1 MTKRKYK
8 SIPEQSATIIAKFK
22 TQEALTKFINSQE
35 YQGVLGELIN
45 IVAKYSGNTEY
56 FTHPSN
62 PKI

>member
-22 TQEALTKFINSQE
+22 TQEALTKFVNSQE
-35 YQGVLGELIN
+35 YQSALGELIN
-45 IVAKYSGNTEY
+45 IVAKYSGKSEY
-56 FTHPSN
+56 FTHPPN

>member
-35 YQGVLGELIN
+35 YQSVLGELIN

-56 FTHPSN
+56 FTHPPN
-62 PKI
+62 PTI

>member
-1 MTKRKYK
+1 MAKRKYK

-56 FTHPSN
+56 FTYPAD